1 MLSVRRIL
9 FSIHAVLTNFSE
21 RSCTVRDATRL
32 WLPYKATVTRRD
44 GVSVAGYAWERG
56 YSRSR
61 GVDLNT
67 DVGQWL
73 LLLNVNTHLPP
84 P

>member
-32 WLPYKATVTRRD
+32 WLPHKATVTSRD
-44 GVSVAGYAWERG
+44 GYAWERE

-67 DVGQWL
+67 DVGKWL